1 MKGQSTDPVA
11 VFWFRRD
18 LRLDDNAGFAAA
30 LRSGLPV
37 LPVFIFDTDEF
48 NPQEDP
54 SGRRVVYV
62 YRLLALLHNQL
73 LARGSGV
80 LLRKGNPTQ
89 VWRDLLGQFP
99 IRQVFVNREYEPHAI
114 ARDEAIA
121 NMLREQGIGFHTF
134 KDHVIVESHELVA
147 DNGRPYGT
155 FTPFMRRWLHQV
167 KPNALPYYDSINL
180 LDRVVPLPA
189 SSLPTLEALGFRH
202 VSVVVQDPDL
212 SAAALRRYEALR
224 DIPAEDATTHLSVP
238 LRYGSLSIRGV
249 VRHAFASS
257 ALLLREL
264 IWREFFHYILQ
275 HHPRVVTEAFQPIY
289 DGFPYRQDDHAF
301 AAWCHGRTGYPLV
314 DAGMRQLLAT
324 GYMHNRVRMVAASF
338 LTKHLLIDWRLGEA
352 WFAKYL
358 LDFDLANN
366 NGNWQWAAS
375 CGVDGAPYFRIFNP
389 LLQEKRFDP
398 RRTYVR
404 HWVPE
409 IDTPDYPPVIVDHA
423 MARQRALQAFRHH
436 LAQRR

>member
-1 MKGQSTDPVA
+1 MKGQNTDPVA
-11 VFWFRRD
+11 AFWFRRD

-37 LPVFIFDTDEF
+37 LPVFIFDADVF
-48 NPQEDP
+48 NPQDDP
-54 SGRRVVYV
+54 SGRKVSYV
-62 YRLLALLHNQL
+62 YRLLELLHNQL
-73 LARGSGV
+73 LARGSG
-80 LLRKGNPTQ
+80 LLVRKGNPLQ
-89 VWRDLLGQFP
+89 IWNDLIGQFA
-99 IRQVFVNREYEPHAI
+99 IKQVFVNREYEPHAI

-121 NMLREQGIGFHTF
+121 KMLQQHDIGFFTF
-134 KDHVIVESHELVA
+134 KDHVIAESHELVT

-155 FTPFMRRWLHQV
+155 FTPFMRRWMRQV
-167 KPNALPYYDSINL
+167 KPNELPHYDSIAL
-180 LDRVVPLPA
+180 LHKVVPLPA
-189 SSLPTLEALGFRH
+189 TPLPDMEALGFRQ

-212 SAAALRRYEALR
+212 SSAALRRYEALR
-224 DIPAEDATTHLSVP
+224 DIPAEDATTHLSIP
-238 LRYGSLSIRGV
+238 LRYGAVSIRAV
-249 VRHAFASS
+249 VRRAFATS

-275 HHPRVVTEAFQPIY
+275 HYPRVVTEAFQPIY
-289 DGFPYRQDDHAF
+289 DGFPYRQDDQGF

-352 WFAKYL
+352 WFAKHL

-375 CGVDGAPYFRIFNP
+375 CGVDGVPYFRIFNP
-389 LLQEKRFDP
+389 VLQEKRFDP
-398 RRTYVR
+398 HRTYIR
-404 HWVPE
+404 SWVPE
-409 IDTPDYPPVIVDHA
+409 IDTPDYPPVIIDHA

-436 LAQRR
+436 LAQCR